1 MAADALIDTG
11 AILAV
16 LDKSDHWH
24 APCHA
29 VIRQLRYPLLTTEA
43 VLAELF
49 HMVGDS
55 PSRKEATWQFLRS
68 GTILLASIQHSELH
82 HIHTLMSRYADRPM
96 DFADATLVYLATRE
110 SVGTIVTVDQTDFSV
125 YRIGGKRRFRILPL
139 DRPQLRL

>member
-1 MAADALIDTG
+1 MAVDALIDTG

-16 LDKSDHWH
+16 LDKSDLWH
-24 APCHA
+24 TSCHTA
-29 VIRQLRYPLLTTEA
+29 IRQLRYPLMTTEV

-68 GTILLASIQHSELH
+68 GTIMLASIQHSELH
-82 HIHTLMSRYADRPM
+82 HLHALMSRYADLPM

-110 SVGTIVTVDQTDFSV
+110 SVETIVTVDQTDFSV
-125 YRIGGKRRFRILPL
+125 YRLDGKRRFRILPL
-139 DRPQLRL
+139 DHP